1 MAMSSPSAPDSAT
14 SLPEAAA
21 PVTPLASGSALGPPR
36 GCSNFKLRQLSR
48 RVSRHYDAIVTA
60 ATGLKTSQYSLLTH
74 VERLGPLQ
82 PSELA
87 AAMALDASTLSRNLQ
102 PLITQGWVAVGPG
115 RNQRSRLLSLTDTG
129 RAKRA
134 EAQQAW
140 KVAQLAFNARLGEE
154 RVAQL
159 HALLDG
165 CLAALEADAAGDD
178 GVADLPALVAAAKD

>member
-1 MAMSSPSAPDSAT
+1 MAMSLPSALDSAAG
-14 SLPEAAA
+14 LPEASA
-21 PVTPLASGSALGPPR
+21 PMTPLASGSALGPPR

-102 PLITQGWVAVGPG
+102 PLITQGWVVVGPG
-115 RNQRSRLLSLTDTG
+115 RNQRSRLLSLTEAG

-140 KVAQLAFNARLGEE
+140 KSAQLAFNARVGED

-165 CLAALEADAAGDD
+165 CLAALDAEAGSEG
-178 GVADLPALVAAAKD
+178 GVPEVAAASPD